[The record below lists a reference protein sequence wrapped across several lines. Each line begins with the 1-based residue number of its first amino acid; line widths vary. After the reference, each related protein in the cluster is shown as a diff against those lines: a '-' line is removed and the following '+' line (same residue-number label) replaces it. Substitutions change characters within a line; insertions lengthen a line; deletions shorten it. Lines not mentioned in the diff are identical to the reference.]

1 MSARSLLLLLALSFL
16 SPFHSL
22 AHGQPAASR
31 GGVVVDA
38 SGAPIADAVVSRI
51 ATGGEMTPVD
61 RTTADGRFT
70 LPAGLSGGERLR
82 VERTPFVPVDL
93 TIARA
98 SADTGGNGDLRIV
111 MALATTPETVTVAAP
126 LVDATTVDSFGNTTT
141 VVTASQVRDLH
152 ALDLASALR
161 RTPGVTISRFNP
173 VGVFGGGDGGAVFV
187 RGTGAS
193 RPGSE
198 LATSIDGVPFYMGIW
213 GHPLLGL
220 LPVSGIDRIVV
231 HKGPQ
236 PQAVPDAFAAIDIET
251 RRART
256 DGLAADA
263 RVSAGA
269 FSTLAEQ
276 VGLTVRH
283 GRWDVAA
290 SQGLARSDGHR
301 PDADG
306 RMFNAHVRA
315 GARLADAWSAE
326 VTALHV
332 DSVATDPGELGRP
345 ETKTGR
351 YETDGTLLAG
361 TVRHVAGRLASTARV
376 YGNRGNGDWFDQ
388 PAPDGDTLAAF
399 SLLGVR
405 WRGHVGAWSG
415 GRISAGLDVDSTTG
429 DVRFNRVAPDPQTTY
444 DAERLTLTSPFVAVD
459 HGLPLG
465 EDWSLTPSAGIRVY
479 EHSVFDA
486 AIAPTAGLVARHGDA
501 LRLHV
506 TYARGVNYPGQEVVA
521 LSYLIP
527 PLGESWRTLEPE
539 RMHHVEGGASWAPT
553 RATTI
558 DASLFRD
565 DVSERYVFG
574 FPPAVAPP
582 AFTNLGSF
590 QITGAELTMRHAAT
604 DDWQIFG
611 GLTLLDAS
619 LDTLPY
625 TPARAFVAG
634 VTGRHGPFRVTVD
647 LQAQS
652 GMYVLAA
659 SRTAGAANTRRV
671 DGFTVVNVRPSWL
684 IPNSGGRAELF
695 AAIENLFDEGYAY
708 RPGYPMPGVS
718 AQVGVSVAWRGQ

>member
-1 MSARSLLLLLALSFL
+1 MSARTLLILLTVITLASLPSSVLAQ
-16 SPFHSL
+16 
-22 AHGQPAASR
+22 AEPARS
-31 GGVVVDA
+31 GVVVDA
-38 SGAPIADAVVSRI
+38 SGEPIAGAIVSTV
-51 ATGGEMTPVD
+51 AAGGVATPVA
-61 RTTADGRFT
+61 RTTADGRFA
-70 LPAGLSGGERLR
+70 LPAGVPAGARLR
-82 VERTPFVPVDL
+82 VERAPFATADL
-93 TIARA
+93 ALA
-98 SADTGGNGDLRIV
+98 QAAGGTGGAGDLRIV
-111 MALATTPETVTVAAP
+111 LTLATAPEAVTVHAP

-141 VVTASQVRDLH
+141 VVTGAQVRDLH

-198 LATSIDGVPFYMGIW
+198 LAASIDGVPVYMGIW

-256 DGLAADA
+256 DGIAADA

-399 SLLGVR
+399 
-405 WRGHVGAWSG
+405 
-415 GRISAGLDVDSTTG
+415 
-429 DVRFNRVAPDPQTTY
+429 
-444 DAERLTLTSPFVAVD
+444 
-459 HGLPLG
+459 
-465 EDWSLTPSAGIRVY
+465 
-479 EHSVFDA
+479 
-486 AIAPTAGLVARHGDA
+486 
-501 LRLHV
+501 
-506 TYARGVNYPGQEVVA
+506 
-521 LSYLIP
+521 
-527 PLGESWRTLEPE
+527 
-539 RMHHVEGGASWAPT
+539 
-553 RATTI
+553 
-558 DASLFRD
+558 
-565 DVSERYVFG
+565 
-574 FPPAVAPP
+574 
-582 AFTNLGSF
+582 
-590 QITGAELTMRHAAT
+590 
-604 DDWQIFG
+604 
-611 GLTLLDAS
+611 
-619 LDTLPY
+619 
-625 TPARAFVAG
+625 
-634 VTGRHGPFRVTVD
+634 
-647 LQAQS
+647 
-652 GMYVLAA
+652 
-659 SRTAGAANTRRV
+659 
-671 DGFTVVNVRPSWL
+671 
-684 IPNSGGRAELF
+684 
-695 AAIENLFDEGYAY
+695 
-708 RPGYPMPGVS
+708 
-718 AQVGVSVAWRGQ
+718 